1 LKTNF
6 RSAPYQTISSE
17 SLELG
22 TRMISI
28 SPFVPSPA
36 PQGNFIVPLRRGP
49 PKLKPTSGLKPL
61 DFGALYRPRRVPRT
75 QFPSSEMASVTDSGR
90 KGEPD
95 GRDRVKVHSPAID
108 TALTAAGF
116 TAAGSDLAR
125 GTGLLAAGSDL
136 ARGTG
141 LLAAGSDL
149 ATGTGLLAAGG
160 GWEAGG
166 VVGGA

>member
-1 LKTNF
+1 MMSLKTSF

-36 PQGNFIVPLRRGP
+36 PQGNFIVPFRSCP
-49 PKLKPTSGLKPL
+49 PKLKLTSGLKPL

-75 QFPSSEMASVTDSGR
+75 QFPSSEMERVTDSGR

-95 GRDRVKVHSPAID
+95 GRDRFKVHSPEIGA
-108 TALTAAGF
+108 ALAAGGF

-125 GTGLLAAGSDL
+125 GTGLLAAG
-136 ARGTG
+136 A
-141 LLAAGSDL
+141 
-149 ATGTGLLAAGG
+149 

-166 VVGGA
+166 VAGGA